1 MLNGVI
7 NIYKERGFTSHD
19 VVAKMRGILKQ
30 KKIGHTGTLDPD
42 ATGVLPVCLGK
53 GTKLCDMLTDTDK
66 TYIAVMKLGVVT
78 DTQDMSGN
86 ILKSMSEEEVKE
98 CVSED
103 SLRQAIE
110 SFVGNYN
117 QIPPMYSALKVNG
130 KKLYELARAG
140 IEVERKARS
149 VKIFGINILEVDMER
164 ARVKFEVEC
173 SKGTYVRTLCHDIG
187 EKLGCGA
194 AMESLERTKA
204 AGLTKTSAIT
214 LSELERIVNEEKV
227 DRILIAIDSMF
238 ESYPKAYA
246 KVGFE
251 KLLYNGNSIP
261 EEGVN
266 LSGNTDKKDL
276 KKVENVRMYD
286 DNGDF
291 IGIYSYDDRYQ
302 LFKLEKMFYDAI
314 H

>member
-1 MLNGVI
+1 
-7 NIYKERGFTSHD
+7 
-19 VVAKMRGILKQ
+19 VARCI
-30 KKIGHTGTLDPD
+30 
-42 ATGVLPVCLGK
+42 
-53 GTKLCDMLTDTDK
+53 
-66 TYIAVMKLGVVT
+66 
-78 DTQDMSGN
+78 
-86 ILKSMSEEEVKE
+86 SEE
-98 CVSED
+98 
-103 SLRQAIE
+103 SLRKAIE
-110 SFVGNYN
+110 SFVGSYD
-117 QIPPMYSALKVNG
+117 QLPPMYSALKVNG

-149 VKIFGINILEVDMER
+149 VKILAINILEVNMEE

-173 SKGTYVRTLCHDIG
+173 SKGTYIRTLCHDIG

-214 LSELERIVNEEKV
+214 LSELERIVKEEKV
-227 DRILIAIDSMF
+227 DSILISIDKMF
-238 ESYPKAYA
+238 ESYPKASA

-266 LSGNTDKKDL
+266 LSGNTDKNDL
-276 KKVENVRMYD
+276 KKVDKVRMYD
-286 DNGDF
+286 DKDDF
-291 IGIYSYDDRYQ
+291 IGIYSYDNKYQ
-302 LFKLEKMFYDAI
+302 LFKLEKMFYDAV